1 MENLSF
7 FSLII
12 LFLVSA
18 AVTWW
23 AGIALTKTTD
33 SLDTRF
39 KLGDALGG
47 LILLGISGSLPE
59 LAITFSAARN
69 GHIPIIIGTLLGGL
83 ALQTLILIIFDF
95 FVKGKRPLSYLA
107 GSINMSIETAFAIIL
122 TILALFATLV
132 PKQYSFFNI
141 NPLSIIIAAAW
152 IGGIFLIN
160 RFRKIAR
167 FNQVSAPDAAPGRK
181 HHERR
186 AVENHAFYAR
196 KKNIYVIFIFLAA
209 CLATLIAGVILEE
222 SGYILATRLG
232 IGSGLFAATILA
244 LVSSLPEISTG
255 LESIFIGDHQLAI
268 SDIMGGN
275 AFMLTIFLFADII
288 AQRPVLSYTGKLDLL
303 FAILAIGMM
312 LVYAISFIK
321 KLKNRY
327 FRLGLDSIIEL
338 ALYVLGLIVLSH
350 II

>member
-1 MENLSF
+1 MDNLSL

-12 LFLVSA
+12 IFLA
-18 AVTWW
+18 AAAITWW

-33 SLDTRF
+33 TLDTRF

-59 LAITFSAARN
+59 LAITVSAAYK

-95 FVKGKRPLSYLA
+95 FIKGRRPLSYLA

-122 TILALFATLV
+122 TILALLATFI
-132 PKQYSFFNI
+132 PRQYAFFNM
-141 NPLSIIIAAAW
+141 NPLSIVIVIAW
-152 IGGIFLIN
+152 VGGLYLIN
-160 RFRKIAR
+160 KFRKIAR
-167 FNQVSAPDAAPGRK
+167 FNEVSVPDAAPGRK

-186 AVENHAFYAR
+186 AVENHPFYAN
-196 KKNIYVIFIFLAA
+196 KKNGHVILIFLAA
-209 CLATLIAGVILEE
+209 CIATLIAGVVLEE
-222 SGYILATRLG
+222 SGSALAAQLG
-232 IGSGLFAATILA
+232 IGSGLFAATVLA
-244 LVSSLPEISTG
+244 LVSALPEISTG
-255 LESIFIGDHQLAI
+255 LESIFIGDNQLAI

-275 AFMLTIFLFADII
+275 AFMLTIFLLADII
-288 AQRPVLSYTGKLDLL
+288 AQKPVLSYTGKSDLL

-312 LVYAISFIK
+312 AVYAVSFIK

-327 FRLGLDSIIEL
+327 FRLGLDSITEL
-338 ALYVLGLIVLSH
+338 ILYALGIVVLSH
-350 II
+350 IV